1 MKGVVLPADGTLW
14 LEPAVTSL
22 CSLITGTVWKLIGLA
37 DMPVTEEFMA
47 TYIEGRG
54 LATEAE
60 PFGLLS
66 EGAAGIAAIVLAVIA
81 LAGISAPIL
90 AAIITIVIGVGLMV
104 QAFNSAAEG
113 SKTMSAGLPAN
124 GRMHDIGGEVM
135 VDCLS
140 GITGIVLG
148 VLALV
153 GINAPHLIPVALIV
167 FGGALLLAGAIA
179 MRPNT
184 ASVAS
189 AAPGQVQIVAYQGSA
204 AAGGMEIMV
213 GIAAIVLGIL
223 SLIFMTSWVLV
234 LVGFI
239 AVGVALLMVS
249 ATFSGA
255 VTRMFTAA

>member
-1 MKGVVLPADGTLW
+1 
-14 LEPAVTSL
+14 
-22 CSLITGTVWKLIGLA
+22 
-37 DMPVTEEFMA
+37 MA
-47 TYIEGRG
+47 TYVEGRG

-66 EGAAGIAAIVLAVIA
+66 EGATGIAAIVLAVIA

-113 SKTMSAGLPAN
+113 SKAAPAGLAASGPTSEV
-124 GRMHDIGGEVM
+124 GGEVM
-135 VDCLS
+135 VDCLT

-167 FGGALLLAGAIA
+167 FGGALLLGGAVQ
-179 MRPNT
+179 MRPRT
-184 ASVAS
+184 APVAVT
-189 AAPGQVQIVAYQGSA
+189 ATGQVQVVSHQGSA

-223 SLIFMTSWVLV
+223 SLIFMSSWVLV

-239 AVGVALLMVS
+239 AVGAALLMVS

-255 VTRMFTAA
+255 VTRMFTTA